1 MSNAIGSI
9 GSNPSMMMGG
19 MQGMRRPDPSK
30 MADNLFSKLDTKGQG
45 YIEKSD
51 LQSAFDQV
59 SSSRPSSG
67 GASVD
72 EVFQALD
79 GDGDGKVTRQ
89 DMSDGI
95 QKLADQLEGQFQNM
109 RMQGKGGGM
118 GMMRGMGGMG
128 GMGSAGGV
136 SRDELSGMVD
146 SAQGSAQRM
155 DALLANFDT
164 ADADQDGKISAQEAR
179 SFQEANAPAST
190 AAPVDD
196 ENRIMMQVMELARYY
211 NQSSQYDA
219 NETNTISVA
228 A

>member
-45 YIEKSD
+45 FIEKSD

-118 GMMRGMGGMG
+118 G

-136 SRDELSGMVD
+136 SRDELSGMVN
-146 SAQGSAQRM
+146 SAQGATQQM

-164 ADADQDGKISAQEAR
+164 ADADQDGKVSAQEAR
-179 SFQEANAPAST
+179 SFQEANASAST

-219 NETNTISVA
+219 NETATISVSA
-228 A
+228 

>member
-118 GMMRGMGGMG
+118 G

-146 SAQGSAQRM
+146 SAQGATQRM

-164 ADADQDGKISAQEAR
+164 ADADQDGKVSAQEAR
-179 SFQEANAPAST
+179 SFQEANASAST
-190 AAPVDD
+190 AAPADD

-219 NETNTISVA
+219 NETATISVSA
-228 A
+228 

>member
-79 GDGDGKVTRQ
+79 SDGDGKVTRQ

-95 QKLADQLEGQFQNM
+95 KKLADQLEGQFQNM

-118 GMMRGMGGMG
+118 GMMG

-146 SAQGSAQRM
+146 SAQGATQRM

-164 ADADQDGKISAQEAR
+164 ADADQDGKVSAQEAR
-179 SFQEANAPAST
+179 SFQEANASAST
-190 AAPVDD
+190 AAPADD

-211 NQSSQYDA
+211 SQSSQYDA
-219 NETNTISVA
+219 NETATISVTA
-228 A
+228 

>member
-89 DMSDGI
+89 DMSDGVK
-95 QKLADQLEGQFQNM
+95 KLADQLEGQFQNM

-118 GMMRGMGGMG
+118 GMMGGMG

-146 SAQGSAQRM
+146 SAQGATQRM

-164 ADADQDGKISAQEAR
+164 ADADQDGKVSAQEAR
-179 SFQEANAPAST
+179 SFQEANASAST
-190 AAPVDD
+190 AAPADD

-211 NQSSQYDA
+211 SQSSQYDA
-219 NETNTISVA
+219 NEAATISVTA
-228 A
+228 

>member
-95 QKLADQLEGQFQNM
+95 KKLADQLEGQFQNM

-118 GMMRGMGGMG
+118 GGMGG
-128 GMGSAGGV
+128 AGGV

-146 SAQGSAQRM
+146 SAQGATQRM

-164 ADADQDGKISAQEAR
+164 ADADQDGKVSAQEAR
-179 SFQEANAPAST
+179 SFQEANASAST
-190 AAPVDD
+190 AAPADD

-211 NQSSQYDA
+211 NQSSPYDA
-219 NETNTISVA
+219 NETATISVSA
-228 A
+228 

>member
-118 GMMRGMGGMG
+118 G

-146 SAQGSAQRM
+146 SAQGATQRM

-164 ADADQDGKISAQEAR
+164 ADADQDGKVSAQEAR
-179 SFQEANAPAST
+179 SFQEANASAST
-190 AAPVDD
+190 AAPADD

-219 NETNTISVA
+219 NEAATISVA

>member
-1 MSNAIGSI
+1 MSNAI

-89 DMSDGI
+89 DMSDGVK
-95 QKLADQLEGQFQNM
+95 KLADQLEGQFQNM

-118 GMMRGMGGMG
+118 GMMGGMG

-146 SAQGSAQRM
+146 SAQGATQRM

-164 ADADQDGKISAQEAR
+164 ADADQDGKVSAQEAR
-179 SFQEANAPAST
+179 SFQEANASAST
-190 AAPVDD
+190 AAPADD

-211 NQSSQYDA
+211 SQSSQYDA
-219 NETNTISVA
+219 NEAATISVTA
-228 A
+228 